1 MFLVD
6 VGVNRFI
13 YGIYIYI
20 YIYYIHTPFLLG
32 STDSKKGVD
41 LGNVAGVDLGNDMM
55 FFGGWKVFF
64 FGGVFLNKGFCL
76 HRFSCNS
83 FCLPW
88 KQVTSV
94 LQPSVEKPAPSAEK
108 PAPWPS
114 AEKPAPW
121 PSAEKF
127 APLPSA
133 EKSVPL
139 PSAEK
144 PAGAAGEIALLVLLG
159 LEMKKG
165 CWFMVVCFPY
175 TKSGKWISAISIAK
189 VTRRDSNYFNITAP
203 QNCKISRNVRRYQ
216 DVANH
221 IWVVPLLKVN
231 LV

>member
-1 MFLVD
+1 M
-6 VGVNRFI
+6 
-13 YGIYIYI
+13 
-20 YIYYIHTPFLLG
+20 LG
-32 STDSKKGVD
+32 STDLYTAFILYIRIDIHIFCWVQQIQKKALIWEMLQVLIWEMTWCFLEGES
-41 LGNVAGVDLGNDMM
+41 A
-55 FFGGWKVFF
+55 FR
-64 FGGVFLNKGFCL
+64 GVFLNKGFCR

-114 AEKPAPW
+114 AEK
-121 PSAEKF
+121 S

-189 VTRRDSNYFNITAP
+189 VTRRDSNYQEMSGDI
-203 QNCKISRNVRRYQ
+203 RM
-216 DVANH
+216 
-221 IWVVPLLKVN
+221 
-231 LV
+231 

>member
-1 MFLVD
+1 MLGLTDLYVYGFL
-6 VGVNRFI
+6 
-13 YGIYIYI
+13 YIQ
-20 YIYYIHTPFLLG
+20 YYDIFNHINIRIFLLG
-32 STDSKKGVD
+32 FNRFKKRRW
-41 LGNVAGVDLGNDMM
+41 
-55 FFGGWKVFF
+55 FGKCCRCWFGKWHDVFWEGETFF
-64 FGGVFLNKGFCL
+64 FWGVFLNKGFCL

-121 PSAEKF
+121 PSAEK
-127 APLPSA
+127 SA
-133 EKSVPL
+133 PL

>member
-1 MFLVD
+1 M
-6 VGVNRFI
+6 
-13 YGIYIYI
+13 
-20 YIYYIHTPFLLG
+20 
-32 STDSKKGVD
+32 
-41 LGNVAGVDLGNDMM
+41 
-55 FFGGWKVFF
+55 
-64 FGGVFLNKGFCL
+64 FLNKGFCL

-121 PSAEKF
+121 PNAEKS

-133 EKSVPL
+133 EKSAPL

-175 TKSGKWISAISIAK
+175 TKSGK
-189 VTRRDSNYFNITAP
+189 
-203 QNCKISRNVRRYQ
+203 
-216 DVANH
+216 
-221 IWVVPLLKVN
+221 
-231 LV
+231 